1 MSSAFERMQ
10 KLAEQ
15 KKKAQLELV
24 PVPDGGIPQSEKI
37 VDRIANNAVDQDKLN
52 NVDQNLE
59 NAVNH
64 ADPST
69 FTTNISAVN
78 NLTTEKENVNLFT
91 TKKGEG
97 GKQSNKI
104 TTNENVV
111 NHQKRDW
118 STTDRKR
125 GKYGETVESFRTSE
139 DFKQKIKVFCAEN
152 KIDKQDFYRIVVN
165 HYFETVVNQAQEN
178 AVNLLTIDDLRL
190 KTLYKTKAL
199 IINLYLQYNSIFNEK
214 TKWTVRDDDA
224 GQSVNDLDIQV
235 IELGIIQTQAN
246 KRFEGKINSFSYYL
260 PEIRNFAELN
270 LSGEILQA
278 MLDVNR
284 RRWQQQTGRTV
295 DLDFLNE

>member
-24 PVPDGGIPQSEKI
+24 PSPKSGKPQVSNE
-37 VDRIANNAVDQDKLN
+37 VNQPQN
-52 NVDQNLE
+52 NVVNHTSKSEVNQTSPS
-59 NAVNH
+59 AVNPDQQGSVNH
-64 ADPST
+64 GAEIL
-69 FTTNISAVN
+69 FTTDSSVVN

-91 TKKGEG
+91 TNKADR

-111 NHQKRDW
+111 NQSKRDW
-118 STTDRKR
+118 STTERKR

-139 DFKQKIKVFCAEN
+139 DFKQQIKVFCAEN

-165 HYFETVVNQAQEN
+165 HYFETVVNQIQEN
-178 AVNLLTIDDLRL
+178 VVNLLTVDDRRL
-190 KTLYKTKAL
+190 KTLYKTKPL
-199 IINLYLQYNSIFNEK
+199 IINLYLRYNSIFNEK

-224 GQSVNDLDIQV
+224 GQSVNDLDIQI

-260 PEIRNFAELN
+260 PEIKNFAELN

-284 RRWQQQTGRTV
+284 KRW
-295 DLDFLNE
+295 